1 MKSSALMALMS
12 AIFLALLAMPANAQT
27 ASFTFVSGVG
37 ADANPCSST
46 QPCLTFAGAIAKTA
60 AGGTVACLDSG
71 NFGAVTIAQS
81 ITIDCEEGTGTVG
94 TSGGAPI
101 AGSEGAMGS
110 ITASGTDAIDVT
122 RSGIVV
128 NLRGLDIE
136 GAGTGLIGINVTQA
150 ATVYIKK
157 SVIYGFQGGR
167 ASGMRFS
174 GGGTLVVDDTVVHS
188 NGTGI
193 VLDGS
198 GGSITMTL
206 RNVIVHSN
214 SADGISII
222 TSGSSASATIDHS
235 TLAFNGGTGL
245 IVNGGAA
252 SAIIGNSTITGNST
266 GVSAPL
272 GKLYS
277 FKNNQI
283 GGNITD
289 GTPIAGYAG
298 PTAKHDFTATPTS
311 GHAPLAVTFRAS
323 GLNLPMT
330 YTVNFGD
337 GTMGPFAQGSCFG
350 APPAG
355 GEGGTQCSGS
365 ATHTY
370 TNTGT
375 DTATLLNASGN
386 ILGAVT
392 ITVGR
397 SVIRPDVGFAATP
410 PQASPPV
417 TTPPPIASGG
427 TTPYGYS
434 DSAGTLPVG
443 TNLNTSTG
451 TVSGTPTT
459 AGAFSDTIEATDSE
473 STPQMATQV
482 LSGTIAS
489 ATLTLTA
496 TPSSTTQFGKTY
508 SQTNVAGGGTMP
520 YAYSVS
526 AGTLPA
532 GTELNI
538 STGAVSGTPTTPGAF
553 SYTIKAT
560 NSGGPAQ
567 TATQVVTGT
576 ISE

>member
-12 AIFLALLAMPANAQT
+12 AIFLALLAMPANAL
-27 ASFTFVSGVG
+27 SFTFVSGVG
-37 ADANPCSST
+37 VDANPCSST

-60 AGGTVACLDSG
+60 AGGTIACLDSG

-81 ITIDCEEGTGTVG
+81 ITIDCEKGTGTAAN
-94 TSGGAPI
+94 SGGIPL

-110 ITASGTDAIDVT
+110 ITASGTNAINIT
-122 RSGIVV
+122 TSGIVV

-167 ASGMRFS
+167 ATGMRFS

-206 RNVIVHSN
+206 RDVIVHSN
-214 SADGISII
+214 SANGVSIT

-235 TLAFNGGTGL
+235 TLAFNGGAGL
-245 IVNGGAA
+245 MVNGGAA
-252 SAIIGNSTITGNST
+252 TAIIGNSTITGNST

-289 GTPIAGYAG
+289 GTPIAPYVG
-298 PTAKHDFTATPTS
+298 PTAKQDFTATPRS
-311 GHAPLAVTFRAS
+311 GPAPLAVTFSAS
-323 GLNLPMT
+323 GLTLPMT

-350 APPAG
+350 TPPAG
-355 GEGGTQCSGS
+355 GKGGTQCSGLAS
-365 ATHTY
+365 HTY
-370 TNTGT
+370 TGTGTGT

-386 ILGAVT
+386 ILGSVT
-392 ITVGR
+392 ITVGH
-397 SVIRPDVGFAATP
+397 SIVRPDDSFTAP
-410 PQASPPV
+410 PQASPP
-417 TTPPPIASGG
+417 
-427 TTPYGYS
+427 YGYS
-434 DSAGTLPVG
+434 ASAGTLPVG
-443 TNLNTSTG
+443 TNLNTSNG
-451 TVSGTPTT
+451 TASGTPIT

-473 STPQMATQV
+473 STPQTAPQV

-508 SQTNVAGGGTMP
+508 SQTNVAGGSTVP

-532 GTELNI
+532 GTKLNI
-538 STGAVSGTPTTPGAF
+538 ATGTVSGTPTTPGTF

-560 NSGGPAQ
+560 NSGSPAQ
-567 TATQVVTGT
+567 TATQVVSGT